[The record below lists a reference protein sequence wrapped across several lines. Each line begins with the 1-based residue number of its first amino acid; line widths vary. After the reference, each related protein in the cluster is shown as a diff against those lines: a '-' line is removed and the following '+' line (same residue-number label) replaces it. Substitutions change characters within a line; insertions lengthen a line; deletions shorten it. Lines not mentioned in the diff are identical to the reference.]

1 MHLLTP
7 FLALELERERR
18 AAAERNSLARRA
30 RHPDDARRSL
40 LRRRLAIALAA
51 VSRGSA
57 SAVRRLDSCLAD
69 ELAGSLASSR

>member
-18 AAAERNSLARRA
+18 VAAERQSRARRTSL
-30 RHPDDARRSL
+30 PKDAPRSAV
-40 LRRRLAIALAA
+40 RRRLAIALAA

-69 ELAGSLASSR
+69 ELAGSLTSSR

>member
-7 FLALELERERR
+7 FLAVELECERR
-18 AAAERNSLARRA
+18 AAAARRSLE
-30 RHPDDARRSL
+30 RRTMPSSDARRST
-40 LRRRLAIALAA
+40 LRRVLAVVLAA

>member
-7 FLALELERERR
+7 FLAIELERERR
-18 AAAERNSLARRA
+18 VTA
-30 RHPDDARRSL
+30 ARRSL
-40 LRRRLAIALAA
+40 AQRASEPADAPRRTVRRRLAVALAA

-57 SAVRRLDSCLAD
+57 SAVRRLDACLAD

>member
-7 FLALELERERR
+7 FLAVELERERR
-18 AAAERNSLARRA
+18 AAAARRSLE
-30 RHPDDARRSL
+30 RRTRQSSDARRSTP
-40 LRRRLAIALAA
+40 RRVLAVVLAA

>member
-7 FLALELERERR
+7 YLAIELERERR
-18 AAAERNSLARRA
+18 AAAARRSLARRA
-30 RHPDDARRSL
+30 SESGDAPRRTV
-40 LRRRLAIALAA
+40 RRRLAVALAA

-57 SAVRRLDSCLAD
+57 SAVRRLDACLAD

>member
-18 AAAERNSLARRA
+18 AAAERRSLARRT
-30 RHPDDARRSL
+30 RQTDDPRRSVV
-40 LRRRLAIALAA
+40 RRRLAIALAA

-57 SAVRRLDSCLAD
+57 SAVRRLDACLAD
-69 ELAGSLASSR
+69 ELAGSLASGR